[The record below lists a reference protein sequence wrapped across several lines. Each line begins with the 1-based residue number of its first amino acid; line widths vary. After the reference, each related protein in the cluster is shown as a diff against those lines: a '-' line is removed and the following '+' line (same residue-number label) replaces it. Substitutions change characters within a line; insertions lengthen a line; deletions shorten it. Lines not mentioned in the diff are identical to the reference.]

1 MISNLDHIVIVVKDL
16 FETELFYSSFLGSPI
31 EVAEGTIAYAI
42 GKTRLMLVLPEHKFA
57 EHDRNEGGMNHLAFG
72 VDSEEELLDVLVRLG
87 KANIKNSGIE
97 IDKVGGK
104 KYVWFDDPSGTRLE
118 FYLQNE

>member
-31 EVAEGTIAYAI
+31 ETAEGSIAYEI
-42 GKTRLMLVLPEHKFA
+42 GKTKLMFVLPEHAFA
-57 EHDRNEGGMNHLAFG
+57 EYNRNEGGMNHFAFAVETEG
-72 VDSEEELLDVLVRLG
+72 ELKDVLGRLG

-97 IDKVGGK
+97 IDKVGGRK
-104 KYVWFDDPSGTRLE
+104 FVWFDDPSGTRLE
-118 FYLQNE
+118 FYLRND